1 MMRPDAAEHFE
12 GLCIALL
19 FSLPL
24 IGCSSKTPPQ
34 KQRRDAG
41 VVALADTM
49 AKVPAGWFSAGC
61 YRLGAN
67 VALGQPTSDA
77 QRLMECVEEDPPR
90 RVWLSS
96 FEIDRFEVTIGEYQ
110 RCIAAKA
117 CEMAPR
123 HLGVRGSSPDPETYP
138 AEVRFAD
145 AAAFCR
151 WRGKRLPTDAEWQKA
166 GRGTDDRLYPW
177 GDAAPTCDHVSNVD
191 LKHDGFS
198 LECDGQSRR
207 AVGTRPSGASPYGVE
222 DLEDNAAEWVA
233 DWDTRPA
240 HATAPM
246 PDNFYKR
253 VGGVLLYD
261 WNARPY
267 AWLDTSVVD
276 PKGPPAPAVVDLSHH
291 RIKGGYVHPGIS
303 GSSWG
308 EGTRSDPRVRY
319 AGFRCARDIS
329 GPLPPVIAP
338 AKAGTFELPYREPGY
353 SPPSR

>member
-1 MMRPDAAEHFE
+1 MRVPSVVVIVGVTLMA
-12 GLCIALL
+12 
-19 FSLPL
+19 
-24 IGCSSKTPPQ
+24 CSSKKPPQ
-34 KQRRDAG
+34 KQRRDGG
-41 VVALADTM
+41 VAALDDNM
-49 AKVPAGWFSAGC
+49 VKVPAGWFSAGC
-61 YRLGAN
+61 YRLLAKPAFGH
-67 VALGQPTSDA
+67 PSETSDS

-90 RVWLSS
+90 RVWVSS

-110 RCIAAKA
+110 RCVAAKA

-123 HLGVRGSSPDPETYP
+123 HLGARGASPDPETYP

-166 GRGTDDRLYPW
+166 GRGTDDRIYPW
-177 GDAAPTCDHVSNVD
+177 GDAAPTCDHVSSAD
-191 LKHDGFS
+191 LKRDGFS
-198 LECDGQSRR
+198 LECDGDPRR
-207 AVGTRPSGASPYGVE
+207 PVGTRPAGASPYRAE

-246 PDNFYKR
+246 PETFYKR
-253 VGGVLLYD
+253 NGDVLEYD

-267 AWLDTSVVD
+267 AWLDVSVVD
-276 PKGPPAPAVVDLSHH
+276 PKGPPTPAVVDPSHH
-291 RIKGGYVHPGIS
+291 RLKGGYVHPGIS

-308 EGTRSDPRVRY
+308 EGTRSDPSRARY
-319 AGFRCARDIS
+319 GGFRCAREYA
-329 GPLPPVIAP
+329 GPPPPVIVP